1 MNKSN
6 FYIDQ
11 DKRRNYT
18 HDLTH
23 QNFPLYEDKVALVY
37 RLQQA
42 LVMGLC
48 QLELVGRTGI
58 LNDLDQSLAYTSED
72 KASISFNRG
81 EFSNII
87 GPKAHNVAVIS
98 SIRTLTRMIEDAAA
112 SASSIFVGNLDSCA
126 WASDEMCSSLIT
138 SCIKTYMEKN
148 NMPYAFFEYIS
159 STLRKR
165 LKSLC
170 FEYFFSSL
178 RASDCNWRIEIA
190 LKLGYFDGHSIPW
203 EDVLNNSLKLNSE
216 INFYTFQNFVYDCK
230 AYYYRKTNQGASK
243 EKLALL
249 MNKEHLR
256 KAFGLVSKNFEL
268 PRKYLNKT
276 YLCLSTPLPYFF
288 FFSDKPKGYINPML

>member
-1 MNKSN
+1 MNN
-6 FYIDQ
+6 TYLD
-11 DKRRNYT
+11 DKRREAYT

-23 QNFPLYEDKVALVY
+23 QSFPLYEDKIALVY

-48 QLELVGRTGI
+48 QLELVGRIGL
-58 LNDLDQSLAYTSED
+58 LNALDQGLNYTSKD

-98 SIRTLTRMIEDAAA
+98 SIRTLTRMIENAAA
-112 SASSIFVGNLDSCA
+112 SASSLFLGGIDSCA
-126 WASDEMCSSLIT
+126 WASDAMCSSLIT
-138 SCIKTYMEKN
+138 YCITTYMEEKGK
-148 NMPYAFFEYIS
+148 MPYAFFEYTS
-159 STLRKR
+159 STLSKK
-165 LKSLC
+165 LKGLC

-178 RASDCNWRIEIA
+178 RASDCSWRLETA
-190 LKLGYFDGHSIPW
+190 LKLGYYDGQSIPW

-249 MNKEHLR
+249 MNKEYLW
-256 KAFGLVSKNFEL
+256 KAFGLASKLFEL
-268 PRKYLNKT
+268 PRNHLNNT
-276 YLCLSTPLPYFF
+276 YLCLHEPLPYFF
-288 FFSDKPKGYINPML
+288 FFSDKPKGYINQML